1 MDMTGTDKH
10 LVDIESHGTDDD
22 PFTQLGRRAGAA
34 LRTPVDRT
42 QLEKVV
48 QRGQRVQKARVAAKL
63 TGGAAVVIGT
73 LVAITLLRTP
83 DRAPVDTPPTSSA
96 VTTTT
101 TASEDGQTLLVLAGH
116 NGLVQQVDYSAGG
129 SRIITS
135 SAGTTSELGVV
146 RVWDAGTGDQIFEF
160 APGTGPL
167 RFAISPDS
175 EKLAVGDSAG
185 TTTLLSAST
194 GEVLRTFA
202 GGNPVVFQSDSSVLV
217 TTRGSWNTDTG
228 TMILPFNSADEFVAI
243 SDDGTKVAIP
253 VSSEGTIRVLDA
265 ASGIQLSSIATQM
278 YPGAQIIFSPD
289 GTALY
294 GVNGP
299 DGRDVHIWSVAS
311 GSELVSAHQDG
322 IIFAFA
328 IAPDGSEF
336 LTGSRG
342 SATLWD
348 ASTGK
353 EIRAL
358 GNSTVYNAKFSPNGR
373 WIVIVSDDGFSVFD
387 RSSFE
392 LVLSAPFSTVGRD
405 GFSEQ
410 LAFTPDST
418 RLVVGNGADP
428 GVYALPVD

>member
-1 MDMTGTDKH
+1 M
-10 LVDIESHGTDDD
+10 
-22 PFTQLGRRAGAA
+22 
-34 LRTPVDRT
+34 
-42 QLEKVV
+42 
-48 QRGQRVQKARVAAKL
+48 
-63 TGGAAVVIGT
+63 
-73 LVAITLLRTP
+73 
-83 DRAPVDTPPTSSA
+83 
-96 VTTTT
+96 
-101 TASEDGQTLLVLAGH
+101 
-116 NGLVQQVDYSAGG
+116 
-129 SRIITS
+129 
-135 SAGTTSELGVV
+135 
-146 RVWDAGTGDQIFEF
+146 
-160 APGTGPL
+160 
-167 RFAISPDS
+167 
-175 EKLAVGDSAG
+175 
-185 TTTLLSAST
+185 
-194 GEVLRTFA
+194 RTFA

-278 YPGAQIIFSPD
+278 YPGAQITFS
-289 GTALY
+289 
-294 GVNGP
+294 
-299 DGRDVHIWSVAS
+299 
-311 GSELVSAHQDG
+311 
-322 IIFAFA
+322 
-328 IAPDGSEF
+328 
-336 LTGSRG
+336 
-342 SATLWD
+342 
-348 ASTGK
+348 
-353 EIRAL
+353 AL